1 MAIKRFSDFAKEE
14 LRLDGKKIKIDDI
27 LNKDIIV
34 MSYTLADT
42 KYGKNKCG
50 KYATVQFNYEGNE
63 EKYIFFTGS
72 DILIEQLSRY
82 KEEIPFETEIKKIN
96 RYYTFS

>member
-1 MAIKRFSDFAKEE
+1 MVIKKFSDFAKEE
-14 LRLDGKKIKIDDI
+14 FRLDGNKIKIDDI
-27 LNKDIIV
+27 LNKDIVVI
-34 MSYTLADT
+34 SYTLADT

-50 KYATVQFNYEGNE
+50 KYATVQFNYKGNE

-72 DILIEQLSRY
+72 DILIEQLLKY
-82 KEEIPFETEIKKIN
+82 KEEIPFETYIKKIN